1 MIWDLANY
9 KQTQVLSDAASN
21 WGQITCILWIPLEN
35 GVTVHGLLCFG
46 TGRGRV
52 VIYRRQR
59 RRVGVTYT
67 YQSWYA
73 DTWYFY
79 RTSYLKVLTGNYS
92 AWEIA
97 LKLSLSTPSTIGSLQ
112 QVIREKS
119 RCFDSR
125 KKVRKYRIPDF
136 ENEPTWGLSELSPLW
151 TVEQIEGVPRSAHFV
166 NRGEEVIVYTL
177 ESGEV

>member
-52 VIYRRQR
+52 VIYRRQK

-97 LKLSLSTPSTIGSLQ
+97 LKLSLSTPSTIASLQ

-125 KKVRKYRIPDF
+125 KEVRRIPYSRF
-136 ENEPTWGLSELSPLW
+136 WVKLRSFSELSPLW
-151 TVEQIEGVPRSAHFV
+151 TVEQIEGIPRSAHFV